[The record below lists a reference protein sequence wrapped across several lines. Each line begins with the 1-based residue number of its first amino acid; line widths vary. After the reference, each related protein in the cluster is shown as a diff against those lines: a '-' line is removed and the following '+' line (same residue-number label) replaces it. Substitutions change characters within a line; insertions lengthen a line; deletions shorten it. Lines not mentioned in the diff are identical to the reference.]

1 MNNTERSTTEKLVRD
16 YTESQLLFSL
26 ELAQGH
32 LQSCEPDVY
41 FYWEEMVR
49 ILEFELESR
58 SSMN

>member
-1 MNNTERSTTEKLVRD
+1 MNNIERSTTEKLIRD

-32 LQSCEPDVY
+32 LESCEPGAY
-41 FYWEEMVR
+41 SYWEEMVG

-58 SSMN
+58 NSLN